1 MKLDYTKL
9 KGVIHVGASTGQET
23 GDSGIRLYDEYNL
36 NVIWIEPI
44 EEVYNV
50 LNNNIQNYPKQK
62 SFMQLVTDEDD
73 KNYDFYITNNNGE
86 SSSIFE
92 LKEHKKSW
100 PTVHCVEKRN
110 IKGKTLSTLLSE
122 NNIDLDDYDY
132 MLLDTQGSE
141 LLVLKGAVDILKKI
155 DYVNLEVADFDSY
168 DGCCKLKEVEEFFTE
183 IGYKRIELMPWNIHY
198 DDGDY
203 YTAIY
208 GRIK

>member
-23 GDSGIRLYDEYNL
+23 EDSGIRLYDRYNL

-50 LNNNIQNYPKQK
+50 LNNSIQNYPKQK
-62 SFMQLVTDEDD
+62 SFMQLVADEDD

-183 IGYKRIELMPWNIHY
+183 IGYKRIELIPWNIHY
-198 DDGDY
+198 SDGDY

-208 GRIK
+208 ERIK